1 MTETMTDAERN
12 AAAGGHP
19 VGNCDM
25 CGVQHFPWSSY
36 FDENGNA
43 YPENVLGE
51 WSARVTR
58 TTASAESESGE
69 AADVAG
75 ELKVHG
81 LSIGHGCDDCF
92 QLRIHPEVWHS
103 AGASYHPVIVF
114 TAGHGGERA
123 GRGEVGISVE
133 DLPAVIAELE
143 RLLFAAG
150 DGSHLPEGWPV
161 S

>member
-1 MTETMTDAERN
+1 VTETITDAERN
-12 AAAGGHP
+12 AAAGGHQ

-36 FDENGNA
+36 YDENGMA
-43 YPENVLGE
+43 YPENVRRE

-58 TTASAESESGE
+58 TAASAENESGE
-69 AADVAG
+69 AVDVEG

-92 QLRIHPEVWHS
+92 QLRIRPEVWHS
-103 AGASYHPVIVF
+103 AGASYHPVIAF
-114 TAGHGGERA
+114 TAGHGGER
-123 GRGEVGISVE
+123 GSVGIDIE
-133 DLPAVIAELE
+133 DIPAVIGELE
-143 RLLFAAG
+143 RLLREAG
-150 DGSHLPEGWPV
+150 DGTSFPEGWPV